1 VLLVDGVLSNL
12 TLVREGS
19 SITLECSPL
28 MTTPTP
34 TITWLA
40 NGSVV
45 QVGTDEY
52 TIDVADETSRGVYQ
66 CLVEATFTPTTNG
79 VGLPPTTSLVSTTLL
94 DTFCKGFVM
103 IL

>member
-1 VLLVDGVLSNL
+1 
-12 TLVREGS
+12 
-19 SITLECSPL
+19 

-45 QVGTDEY
+45 QVGTNQY

-66 CLVEATFTPTTNG
+66 CLVEAPFTPTTNS
-79 VGLPPTTSLVSTTLL
+79 VGLPPSTSFVSTTLL
-94 DTFCKGFVM
+94 DTFGKF
-103 IL
+103 IRQFFTNYIIKIKL